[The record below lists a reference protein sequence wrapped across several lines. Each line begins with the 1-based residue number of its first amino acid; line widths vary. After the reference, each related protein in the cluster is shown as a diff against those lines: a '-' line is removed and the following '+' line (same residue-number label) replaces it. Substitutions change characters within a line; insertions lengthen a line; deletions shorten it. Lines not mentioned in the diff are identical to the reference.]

1 MNRYRFKGRLCGLL
15 CKECSEPLAGAT
27 LRLYRPAQT
36 PELVA
41 NAVAA
46 PKDTIALLDEDAL
59 RGKAARFITETT
71 LDADGRFDI
80 VLDDDVK
87 YDGGAFEIDVY
98 CGTVPHQKL
107 PPVPPKPRQFAL
119 TTLQPSWR
127 ERDGV
132 LAAGWEYCI
141 PFRWWCGF
149 RALFGAW
156 TICGRVVVCGK
167 GLPVAGAKVSAFD
180 ADWLA
185 DDALGSAITDGSGHF
200 RIDYS
205 AADFKRTPFSPLIN
219 IEWTGGPDL
228 YFRIESGGTTL
239 LAEPQSRGRQSDR
252 ENAGP
257 CFCASLCVDVEVPP
271 PYDNPLFTHVGDFHI
286 YGDIAAATGLTA
298 HPVLGHG
305 GPGYGFFGGLKLRGF
320 CPKTIGGKPARYR
333 FLYEDLAT
341 PGLLPI
347 VGAAVQ
353 SVLVGA
359 RLIQWDTFGTGLAWT
374 FQSIYVQG
382 AGATPGLPT
391 PPAVP
396 SGTPWGA
403 PPPHV
408 IVPDAGGWILV
419 DPDGLDDGFYGP
431 LVRFNTT
438 AVLPAMDAPGNG
450 AGNAVAAPK
459 NGSDLRIVFEAEA
472 TDGTGGTSNALGRIH
487 VNNWGEVHLL
497 DLQEFAGGASPC
509 TRITNAINIQYT
521 VDHALIRSW
530 GLQLSTNASPAPAF
544 PALPSGNVP
553 RGGHGTRNVPTT
565 GWPSCAYRV
574 TLTTSRMLTDG
585 ENDDTGRT
593 SERIFCI

>member
-15 CKECSEPLAGAT
+15 CKECSEPLAGAK

-41 NAVAA
+41 NAVAP
-46 PKDTIALLDEDAL
+46 PKDTIALLDDDAL
-59 RGKAARFITETT
+59 AGKAARFLAEAT
-71 LDADGRFDI
+71 LDGDGRFDI
-80 VLDDDVK
+80 ALGEDVK

-98 CGTVPHQKL
+98 CGTVPHQKI
-107 PPVPPKPRQFAL
+107 PPVPPKARQFAL
-119 TTLQPSWR
+119 TTLQPLWR

-132 LAAGWEYCI
+132 LAAGWDYCI
-141 PFRWWCGF
+141 PFRWWCSF

-156 TICGRVVVCGK
+156 TICGRVVVCEK
-167 GLPVAGAKVSAFD
+167 GLPVAGVKVSAFD

-200 RIDYS
+200 RIDYN

-219 IEWTGGPDL
+219 IEWAGGPDL
-228 YFRIESGGTTL
+228 YFRIESGGTPL
-239 LAEPQSRGRQSDR
+239 LTESQSRGRQPDR

-257 CFCASLCVDVEVPP
+257 CFCVALCVDVEVPP
-271 PYDNPLFTHVGDFHI
+271 PYDHPLFTHVGDFHI
-286 YGDIAAATGLTA
+286 YGDIANATGLTTHA
-298 HPVLGHG
+298 VLGHG
-305 GPGYGFFGGLKLRGF
+305 GPGFGFYRGLKLRGF

-333 FLYEDLAT
+333 FLYEDLAV
-341 PGLLPI
+341 PGLQPI
-347 VGAAVQ
+347 TGALVQ
-353 SVLVGA
+353 PLLVGA
-359 RLIQWDTFGTGLAWT
+359 RLIQWDTFGTGPAWT

-382 AGATPGLPT
+382 NGATPGLPT

-396 SGTPWGA
+396 PGTPWG
-403 PPPHV
+403 PPPAHV
-408 IVPDAGGWILV
+408 VVPDASGWILV
-419 DPDGLDDGFYGP
+419 DQAGLDDGFYGP
-431 LVRFNTT
+431 LIRFNT
-438 AVLPAMDAPGNG
+438 AAAFPEVAAPGNG

-459 NGSDLRIVFEAEA
+459 NGNDLRIVFEAEA
-472 TDGTGGTSNALGRIH
+472 TDGTGITSNALDRIH
-487 VNNWGEVHLL
+487 VNNWIEVHLL

-521 VDHALIRSW
+521 VDHALLRSW
-530 GLQLSTNASPAPAF
+530 SVQLSTNASPAPAF
-544 PALPSGNVP
+544 PTLPSGSVP
-553 RGGHGTRNVPTT
+553 RGGHGTQNVPTT

-574 TLTTSRMLTDG
+574 TMSSSRLLTDG